1 MKNFFKIVL
10 ATFVAIVAA
19 GLIAFIIG
27 IGVITAISSASKTQ
41 TTIKPNSIFQLS
53 LSGEV
58 VERSAEDPFETIFG
72 TLANQDLTIG
82 LNDILSAIHKA
93 KVNDNIKGI
102 YIKTGALIAPPATLR
117 TIRQALIDF
126 KSSGKFIYAY
136 GNIYTQ
142 GAYYVASVA
151 DKVFLNPAGMLN
163 WQGLSAQTTFFKGAL
178 DKLGIQVQVVRVG
191 SFKSA
196 VEPFINTKM
205 SDDNRLQVTSFLG
218 SIWNTML
225 QDVSQ
230 SRHLSVDQLNALA
243 DEDMAFQPAAKV
255 VSSHLADSLMYDD
268 QMQTFL
274 KSKVG
279 MNNDDPLSLVKLNVM
294 KNASE
299 KSSYSKDKIAI
310 VYAVGEIDGPS
321 PDGINSEE
329 LIKTLADVR
338 RDDRIKAV
346 ILRVNSPGGSAMG
359 SELIWR
365 EVSLIKA
372 KKPLF
377 VSMGDYAA
385 SGGYYISCNADTIMA
400 EPNTITGSIGVFGL
414 IPDVQGLTNKI
425 GISFDDVK
433 TNKMSNFPTFTR
445 PFSPEERDL
454 MQAYVNNTYQT
465 FVEHVAR
472 GRHKTVDD
480 IKKIAEGRVWT
491 GEQAKQ
497 IGLVDLLGNVDDAVR
512 LIAHR
517 AHLTQYQLVYYPK
530 QKSIVEKLM
539 DNLNEGVETRVEKA
553 KLGAMYP
560 YFKQLR
566 EAIQLQGV
574 QALMPFSLQV
584 K

>member
-58 VERSAEDPFETIFG
+58 VERSAEDPFESIFG

-243 DEDMAFQPAAKV
+243 DEDMAF
-255 VSSHLADSLMYDD
+255 SRL
-268 QMQTFL
+268 L
-274 KSKVG
+274 K
-279 MNNDDPLSLVKLNVM
+279 
-294 KNASE
+294 
-299 KSSYSKDKIAI
+299 
-310 VYAVGEIDGPS
+310 
-321 PDGINSEE
+321 
-329 LIKTLADVR
+329 
-338 RDDRIKAV
+338 
-346 ILRVNSPGGSAMG
+346 
-359 SELIWR
+359 
-365 EVSLIKA
+365 
-372 KKPLF
+372 
-377 VSMGDYAA
+377 
-385 SGGYYISCNADTIMA
+385 
-400 EPNTITGSIGVFGL
+400 
-414 IPDVQGLTNKI
+414 
-425 GISFDDVK
+425 
-433 TNKMSNFPTFTR
+433 
-445 PFSPEERDL
+445 
-454 MQAYVNNTYQT
+454 
-465 FVEHVAR
+465 
-472 GRHKTVDD
+472 
-480 IKKIAEGRVWT
+480 
-491 GEQAKQ
+491 
-497 IGLVDLLGNVDDAVR
+497 
-512 LIAHR
+512 
-517 AHLTQYQLVYYPK
+517 
-530 QKSIVEKLM
+530 
-539 DNLNEGVETRVEKA
+539 
-553 KLGAMYP
+553 
-560 YFKQLR
+560 
-566 EAIQLQGV
+566 
-574 QALMPFSLQV
+574 
-584 K
+584 

>member
-1 MKNFFKIVL
+1 
-10 ATFVAIVAA
+10 
-19 GLIAFIIG
+19 
-27 IGVITAISSASKTQ
+27 
-41 TTIKPNSIFQLS
+41 
-53 LSGEV
+53 
-58 VERSAEDPFETIFG
+58 
-72 TLANQDLTIG
+72 
-82 LNDILSAIHKA
+82 
-93 KVNDNIKGI
+93 
-102 YIKTGALIAPPATLR
+102 
-117 TIRQALIDF
+117 
-126 KSSGKFIYAY
+126 
-136 GNIYTQ
+136 
-142 GAYYVASVA
+142 
-151 DKVFLNPAGMLN
+151 
-163 WQGLSAQTTFFKGAL
+163 
-178 DKLGIQVQVVRVG
+178 
-191 SFKSA
+191 
-196 VEPFINTKM
+196 
-205 SDDNRLQVTSFLG
+205 
-218 SIWNTML
+218 
-225 QDVSQ
+225 
-230 SRHLSVDQLNALA
+230 
-243 DEDMAFQPAAKV
+243 
-255 VSSHLADSLMYDD
+255 
-268 QMQTFL
+268 
-274 KSKVG
+274 
-279 MNNDDPLSLVKLNVM
+279 
-294 KNASE
+294 
-299 KSSYSKDKIAI
+299 
-310 VYAVGEIDGPS
+310 
-321 PDGINSEE
+321 
-329 LIKTLADVR
+329 
-338 RDDRIKAV
+338 
-346 ILRVNSPGGSAMG
+346 
-359 SELIWR
+359 
-365 EVSLIKA
+365 VSLIKA

-445 PFSPEERDL
+445 PFTPEERDL

-465 FVEHVAR
+465 FVEHVAQ

>member
-19 GLIAFIIG
+19 GIIAVIIG
-27 IGVITAISSASKTQ
+27 IGILTAVSSASKTQ
-41 TTIKPNSIFQLS
+41 TAIKPNSIFQLS

-58 VERSAEDPFETIFG
+58 VERSAEDPFSTIFG
-72 TLANQDLTIG
+72 TLANQDLTMG
-82 LNDILSAIHKA
+82 LNDIVTAIHKA
-93 KVNDNIKGI
+93 KTNDNIKGI

-117 TIRQALIDF
+117 AIRQALIDF
-126 KSSGKFIYAY
+126 KSSGKFVYAY

-163 WQGLSAQTTFFKGAL
+163 WQGLSAQTTFFKGTL
-178 DKLGIQVQVVRVG
+178 DKLGINVQVVRVG
-191 SFKSA
+191 TFKSA

-205 SDDNRLQVTSFLG
+205 SPDNRLQVTSFLG
-218 SIWNTML
+218 SVWNTTL

-230 SRHLSVDQLNALA
+230 SRHLTIEQLNALA
-243 DEDMAFQPAAKV
+243 DEDMAFQPASKV
-255 VSSHLADSLMYDD
+255 LASHLIDSVLYDD
-268 QMQTFL
+268 QMQSLL
-274 KSKVG
+274 KKKIG
-279 MNNDDPLSLVKLNVM
+279 LNDKENLSVVKLNAM
-294 KNASE
+294 KNAVE
-299 KSSYSKDKIAI
+299 KTTYSKDKIAV
-310 VYAVGEIDGPS
+310 VYAVGEIDGPN

-329 LIKTLADVR
+329 LVKTLADIR
-338 RDDRIKAV
+338 QDDHIKAV
-346 ILRVNSPGGSAMG
+346 VLRVNSPGGSAMG

-365 EVSLIKA
+365 ELSLIKA

-414 IPDVQGLTNKI
+414 IPDVQGLTQKI

-433 TNKMSNFPTFTR
+433 TNKMSDFPTFTR
-445 PFSPEERDL
+445 PFTLEERNL
-454 MQAYVNNTYQT
+454 MQAYVNNTYET
-465 FVEHVAR
+465 FVDHVAQ
-472 GRHKTVDD
+472 GRHKSPEE

-491 GEQAKQ
+491 GEQGKQ
-497 IGLVDLLGNVDDAVR
+497 IGLVDLLGNLDDAVR
-512 LIAHR
+512 LIAKR
-517 AHLTQYQLVYYPK
+517 AHLSQYQLVYYPK

-539 DNLNEGVETRVEKA
+539 DNLNEGIETRVEKA
-553 KLGAMYP
+553 QLGAMYP
-560 YFKQLR
+560 YFKQMK
-566 EAIQLQGV
+566 EAVHLQGI
-574 QALMPFSLQV
+574 QALMPFSLQI